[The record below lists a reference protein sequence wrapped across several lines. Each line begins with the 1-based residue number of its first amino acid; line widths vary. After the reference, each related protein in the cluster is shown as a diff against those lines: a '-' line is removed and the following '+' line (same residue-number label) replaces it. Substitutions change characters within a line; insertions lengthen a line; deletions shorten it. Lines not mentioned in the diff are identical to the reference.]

1 MIMRK
6 TLLRIPTHGD
16 AERNAR
22 EQGYE
27 ARRGATA
34 FNPVPRLGIRH
45 KSSVRNHSGDSHHC
59 FQHRQKIFVAS
70 NHPKRL

>member
-45 KSSVRNHSGDSHHC
+45 KSSVRNHSGDSH
-59 FQHRQKIFVAS
+59 QHQLLDAGLPAAANVAF
-70 NHPKRL
+70 